1 MGMISRLNY
10 IPGGADDDTLFKYV
24 LCAVV
29 YICTD
34 MCYVLHLVNWY
45 LGKSVWAIISKVIN
59 GCPRVAFDK
68 DPISVERILGK
79 LLFC

>member
-10 IPGGADDDTLFKYV
+10 IPGGGDDDTLFKYV

-45 LGKSVWAIISKVIN
+45 LGKSVWAIISKVDGN
-59 GCPRVAFDK
+59 MCSSEYR
-68 DPISVERILGK
+68 
-79 LLFC
+79 